1 MPSGSGSRSTT
12 TISISWRRTPDLN
25 RELKILQTRALP
37 FDQFAHVVSRKA
49 SRTPVCLILW
59 TVGIYHTH
67 SFYSFLIRTQETIKI
82 VVLWCPRR
90 GSHSRRLAL
99 QANALLT
106 ELPRHKL
113 QRQSDVPSLIVN
125 GLDFTHTVYSGR

>member
-25 RELKILQTRALP
+25 RELKILQTCALP

-106 ELPRHKL
+106 ELPRHNWQGGNL
-113 QRQSDVPSLIVN
+113 LPLV
-125 GLDFTHTVYSGR
+125 FATTSGNLPLTIP